1 MQSKFQVNADYY
13 EDEEAKMLYF
23 FNRTTSNANK
33 HLQP

>member
-1 MQSKFQVNADYY
+1 MQGKFQVNANYY

-23 FNRTTSNANK
+23 FNRTTSNTNK